1 MVFLKNFMTRNSVKN
16 IKKEKKTLV
25 THDGSFHADDVF
37 AAATLSILLERRG
50 ETFEIVRTRDSE
62 TINKGD
68 YVFDVGGIFD
78 SKINRFDHHQ
88 TGGAGKRENSITY
101 SSFGLVWQ
109 KFGVEIAGEKE
120 IADLIE
126 QKIVIPVDA
135 NDNGIDLFKNN
146 ISNVSPYTLQDILA
160 TFSPTA
166 LEGMEKDD
174 QFLKALIW
182 AKEILT
188 REIKK
193 AKDQIEITK
202 IIQSFYKKSK
212 DKRLVVIDKPKVS
225 RYEIWDAL
233 QNFPEILFVVYGDNE
248 DWSVVAMRKEENS
261 FGNRKDFPTTWAGLR
276 KKELQ
281 NITGVSDAVFCHNN
295 LFLSV
300 AKSKEGAIKLAE
312 LALVV

>member
-1 MVFLKNFMTRNSVKN
+1 MTKTK
-16 IKKEKKTLV
+16 IKKIIKTLV
-25 THDGSFHADDVF
+25 THDGSFHADDIF
-37 AAATLSILLERRG
+37 AATTLSILLEIRG
-50 ETFEIVRTRDSE
+50 ENFEIIRTRDE
-62 TINKGD
+62 EIINKGD
-68 YVFDVGGIFD
+68 YIFDVGGIYD
-78 SKINRFDHHQ
+78 EQLNRFDHHQ
-88 TGGAGKRENSITY
+88 IGGAGKRENGIIY

-120 IADLIE
+120 IADFIE

-135 NDNGIDLFKNN
+135 NDNGIDLYKTNFM
-146 ISNVSPYTLQDILA
+146 NVSPYTLQDVFAI
-160 TFSPTA
+160 FSPTA
-166 LEGMEKDD
+166 LEDLEKDE
-174 QFLKALIW
+174 QFKKALAL
-182 AKEILT
+182 AKEILA

-202 IIQSFYKKSK
+202 IIKGFYEKSK
-212 DKRLVVIDKPKVS
+212 DKRVVVIDEPKVS

-233 QNFPEILFVVYGDNE
+233 QSFPEPLFVVYGDNE

-261 FGNRKDFPTTWAGLR
+261 FGNRKDFPKTWAGLR

-281 NITGVSDAVFCHNN
+281 NITGVSDAVFCHKN

-300 AKSKEGAIKLAE
+300 AKSKEGAIRLAE